1 MSFFYFSSLLVT
13 ASSRLA
19 SRSRSTDLTRSCAQ
33 QLQEEEEGTG
43 SRSLD
48 MLKTSLRQS
57 HLLLQSVRQV
67 RERDTDSLV
76 LCCGSRTGKKIP
88 DLDPGSSGYEMNFK

>member
-1 MSFFYFSSLLVT
+1 MSFIYFSSLLVT

-33 QLQEEEEGTG
+33 QQEEEGTG
-43 SRSLD
+43 SSLD

-67 RERDTDSLV
+67 RERETDPLV
-76 LCCGSRTGKKIP
+76 
-88 DLDPGSSGYEMNFK
+88 

>member
-1 MSFFYFSSLLVT
+1 MSYIYFSSLLVPVA

-19 SRSRSTDLTRSCAQ
+19 NRSRSTDLTRSCAQ
-33 QLQEEEEGTG
+33 LEEEEGTG
-43 SRSLD
+43 SSSLD

-67 RERDTDSLV
+67 REKDTDPPV
-76 LCCGSRTGKKIP
+76 QCC
-88 DLDPGSSGYEMNFK
+88 